1 MRYTC
6 LRLRLTSHTDDLPK
20 VSRISESSVGEEVEV
35 LDLVEGRLRVG
46 DRHLRSSGRH
56 AREKGYKGPR
66 HTNENAAPWNAAP
79 HGFAFGGAAT
89 PKQTASGTGCD
100 E

>member
-46 DRHLRSSGRH
+46 DCHLRSSGRH
-56 AREKGYKGPR
+56 AREKGHKGPR
-66 HTNENAAPWNAAP
+66 HTNENAAPWNAARMDLV
-79 HGFAFGGAAT
+79 GQQRQSARRLDAMN
-89 PKQTASGTGCD
+89 

>member
-56 AREKGYKGPR
+56 AREKGHKGPR

-79 HGFAFGGAAT
+79 HGFGGAAT
-89 PKQTASGTGCD
+89 LRCGD
-100 E
+100 ELVAFSN